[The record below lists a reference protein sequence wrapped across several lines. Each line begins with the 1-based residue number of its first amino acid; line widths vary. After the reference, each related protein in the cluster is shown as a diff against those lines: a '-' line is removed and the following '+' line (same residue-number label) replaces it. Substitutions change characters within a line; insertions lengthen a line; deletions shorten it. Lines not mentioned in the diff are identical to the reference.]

1 MSLVISAEHLERI
14 RRHGC
19 EDYPNECCGLLIG
32 RIDNG
37 NRLVTELLPMGN
49 SREDFSKRNRYLIS
63 PIELLRAD
71 RDAQKRG
78 LDILGIYHSHPDHP
92 ARPSE
97 YDREHALPWYSYIIV
112 SVNGGT
118 AGDLASW
125 NLRDDRSAF
134 DREGLAGDPEE
145 ENSRTLSRQE

>member
-1 MSLVISAEHLERI
+1 
-14 RRHGC
+14 
-19 EDYPNECCGLLIG
+19 
-32 RIDNG
+32 
-37 NRLVTELLPMGN
+37 MGN
-49 SREDFSKRNRYLIS
+49 SREDSRRNRYLIS
-63 PIELLRAD
+63 PRELLAAD

-112 SVNGGT
+112 SVNRGV

-134 DREGLAGDPEE
+134 DREELSGEREEAG
-145 ENSRTLSRQE
+145 TLGRRL